1 MKSVTSLKLALLSLA
16 GMTAMTAWTFGA
28 QNPPSAISEQA
39 RQSKDDLIKTE
50 LAELQR
56 LTGAKVDFCEAPETK
71 PPVRHRRKIYD
82 LTTRSSAQDDT
93 IIDRLFG
100 TNASPSISDAR
111 LPLGTPLEY
120 RSARGVLD
128 VTLTIKEDRVQVGK
142 YQINVASYNG
152 EYAGPV
158 LRVKPGDLVRVKLVN
173 GLDDEVTNLHF
184 HGLEVTPK
192 GSGDNMMISVS
203 QGAAH
208 QYEFRIPATHRPGV
222 YWYHSHMHLIA
233 EDQVFD
239 GLSGTLIID
248 PPGGRDFPQL
258 REQLMVLKNFQA
270 SPSGESYKPDK
281 TYRRDLRTINGQLM
295 PRIEMRPG
303 ETQLW
308 RFTNQA
314 ANLIYR
320 ITLKGHKFRVVARD
334 GTPLPAEIVT
344 DEIIIGSAGRVD
356 VLVDAGDPGEYI
368 LVDERT
374 FTGPQGNEFR
384 AQNIGLVVVSGPQS
398 RPAPPFVASRPS
410 EDLANVRIDK
420 QRLVVFT
427 EDDDARHYFVNGRSF
442 DHARIDTRVPLG
454 NIEEWTIRN
463 SSDELHVFHIHQV
476 TFQVMEVN
484 GVKQPNEGRLD
495 SVIVPMWG
503 EVKIRMR
510 FDNPVIVGQFM
521 YHCHILEHEDRGMM
535 ANIEV
540 YDPKALAATTSPPL
554 HKASMKGQAR

>member
-1 MKSVTSLKLALLSLA
+1 MIVLDSTKNAFCALAAVSVIA
-16 GMTAMTAWTFGA
+16 AWTFGYA
-28 QNPPSAISEQA
+28 APPSEAMDRA
-39 RQSKDDLIKTE
+39 RRSKDELVKTE
-50 LAELQR
+50 LAELER
-56 LTGAKVDFCEAPETK
+56 ITGAKADFCEAPEVK
-71 PPVRHRRKIYD
+71 QPVRHRRGIYD
-82 LTTRSSAQDDT
+82 LGTRASAQDDT

-100 TNASPSISDAR
+100 TNASPSISDAKQA
-111 LPLGTPLEY
+111 LGMPLEY

-128 VTLTIKEDRVQVGK
+128 VTLTIKEDRIQVGK

-158 LRVKPGDLVRVKLVN
+158 LRVRPGDLVRVRLVN
-173 GLDDEVTNLHF
+173 GLEDEVTNLHF

-192 GSGDNMMISVS
+192 GSGDNMMITVS
-203 QGAAH
+203 QGASH
-208 QYEFRIPATHRPGV
+208 QYEFRIPSTHRPGV
-222 YWYHSHMHLIA
+222 YWYHSHMHLLS

-239 GLSGTLIID
+239 GLSGTLIIE
-248 PPGGRDFPQL
+248 PSSGTEFPNI
-258 REQLMVLKNFQA
+258 RERLMVLKNFQA
-270 SPSGESYKPDK
+270 SPSGDAYKPDK

-334 GTPLPAEIVT
+334 GSPLPAEIVT
-344 DEIIIGSAGRVD
+344 DEIIIPSAGRVD
-356 VLVDAGDPGEYI
+356 VLVDAGAPGEYI

-384 AQNIGLVVVSGPQS
+384 AQNIGLVTVAGPQS
-398 RPAPPFVASRPS
+398 KPAPPYVSSKPLD
-410 EDLANVRIDK
+410 DLANVRIDK

-442 DHARIDTRVPLG
+442 DHARVDTRVPLG

-476 TFQVMEVN
+476 TFQVMEIN
-484 GVKQPNEGRLD
+484 GVKQPFDGHLD

-503 EVKIRMR
+503 EVKLRMR
-510 FDNPVIVGQFM
+510 FDNPVIVGHFM

-535 ANIEV
+535 ATIEV
-540 YDPKALAATTSPPL
+540 YDPRLPAASKTIGL
-554 HKASMKGQAR
+554 HKTSMNGQSQ